1 MRALAALL
9 ALITVMPAHAANEPL
24 PTASALQE
32 QVRRAYR
39 SARSYH
45 DRGTAIDASS
55 SVSFDTSFSREHGLK
70 MTWDE
75 SVNGRRWASFVLWG
89 RGDCFRQYMAV
100 PGGSTTYLD
109 CTRPEWL
116 DGLGSLKLH
125 EFLVPRLL
133 IERFG
138 RGNDAPVEATVQERS
153 LADGTRAWVIEQ
165 RPRNQGFIR
174 TWVDPATLRVL
185 RYEQAAGLDTGPRLT
200 IEYRDV
206 ELNAPVPEG
215 AVTFRPPFL
224 VAHDP
229 RRRPLPFLAAIAV
242 LAFGAGML
250 LGGIRLAGDG
260 GRGRAVAA
268 RRRVL
273 RAARWLGIGA
283 VGVLAASAAAL
294 LLGGFG
300 LLSLGA
306 EVSERFFEVVLLLTA
321 AAPLLALVPVIVA
334 LGVTLALWA
343 RAMLG
348 GN

>member
-1 MRALAALL
+1 M
-9 ALITVMPAHAANEPL
+9 
-24 PTASALQE
+24 
-32 QVRRAYR
+32 
-39 SARSYH
+39 
-45 DRGTAIDASS
+45 
-55 SVSFDTSFSREHGLK
+55 
-70 MTWDE
+70 
-75 SVNGRRWASFVLWG
+75 
-89 RGDCFRQYMAV
+89 
-100 PGGSTTYLD
+100 
-109 CTRPEWL
+109 
-116 DGLGSLKLH
+116 
-125 EFLVPRLL
+125 
-133 IERFG
+133 
-138 RGNDAPVEATVQERS
+138 
-153 LADGTRAWVIEQ
+153 
-165 RPRNQGFIR
+165 
-174 TWVDPATLRVL
+174 
-185 RYEQAAGLDTGPRLT
+185 
-200 IEYRDV
+200 
-206 ELNAPVPEG
+206 
-215 AVTFRPPFL
+215 
-224 VAHDP
+224 
-229 RRRPLPFLAAIAV
+229 